1 MLAYIPEKFEYIPL
15 RTALKDLLKE
25 QELTLDDILDAMD
38 ETPERLRR
46 SIITRVNLSSK
57 DLAKLEASYTSRQ
70 LNLLIFTIQVFYL
83 SGSGG
88 IYKGKVVVPLWEE
101 VIGRDGRVTKE
112 GLIKIIK
119 SLGLKPRWTIGRIL

>member
-1 MLAYIPEKFEYIPL
+1 LTRIPEKFEYIPL
-15 RTALKDLLKE
+15 RTALKNLLKE
-25 QELTLDDILDAMD
+25 QGLTLNDVLDAMD

-46 SIITRVNLSSK
+46 SIIARINLSSK
-57 DLAKLEASYTSRQ
+57 DLAKLEVNYTSRQ
-70 LNLLIFTIQVFYL
+70 LNLLIFAVHVFYL

-88 IYKGKVVVPLWEE
+88 VYKGKVVVPLREE

-119 SLGLKPRWTIGRIL
+119 SLGLKPRWAISGTL